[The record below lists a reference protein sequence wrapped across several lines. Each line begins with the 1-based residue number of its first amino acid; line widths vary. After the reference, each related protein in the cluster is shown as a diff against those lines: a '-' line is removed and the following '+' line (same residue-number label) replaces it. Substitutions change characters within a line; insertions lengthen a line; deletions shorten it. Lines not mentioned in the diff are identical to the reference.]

1 MVSDCLVCREVA
13 GELELPGGVL
23 WEDENAI
30 AFHIPGPVF
39 GNAPGKPEAEI
50 AASVGGSDD
59 RGADLPSVLVRH
71 DLPEATPPKHE
82 VAAPHRASWPRSEGG
97 AETPGPAQVGDRR
110 RDTNEG
116 EPGSNSVPEA

>member
-39 GNAPGKPEAEI
+39 SNAPGKPEAEI

-59 RGADLPSVLVRH
+59 RGADGSSGVALPQLISPLDRAAVAPLTSMSAATAGMTRPRH
-71 DLPEATPPKHE
+71 M
-82 VAAPHRASWPRSEGG
+82 SRSI
-97 AETPGPAQVGDRR
+97 A
-110 RDTNEG
+110 
-116 EPGSNSVPEA
+116 NSRK